1 MPSTPVRPLSNHLV
15 INTHNLSQAHNR
27 GSPRSATARDSVNAL
42 KESNRPPIDKRHS
55 FGPSTLSHSHLLSA
69 GGNSPNGNGNN
80 NGNGDNING
89 HAMFH
94 GHLGH
99 SHSSRPRQ
107 SLALTLLRAL
117 SMGPG
122 FLGLVYSINVA
133 RDSKLFGSIQEQQ
146 DRQFSRDN
154 SMDDGIPLTRS
165 DFWMAS
171 MYCGLS
177 MYWAF
182 LLTTA
187 FTQRL
192 SQSYR
197 APNVVLRITLAHLFS
212 WVLIGIII
220 QSRPATQPI
229 RPWVI
234 ITFGQALLLFVIT
247 YLPWCRTQM
256 KLAGFPTISDR
267 FVTNPLED
275 GFMGREINGQS
286 VTRFLALPLVV
297 VGLCSWMLIIT
308 RGQHSPGQGYAQQGQ
323 WQQEHSTQGGVNV
336 QDPSIPIVK
345 PVTPGSL
352 NTFLIDREQDDRMVI
367 CMIVLSSATPQG
379 FRNRQLFRETTL
391 KLLPSPRNKAVVVKH
406 RFIIGDG
413 PTVNEQDIKQE
424 HKMTNDLLMVEA
436 PDTADGKSAKLY
448 NTIKWADQLD
458 FDYLVKTED
467 DVLVRM
473 DTLSGELYKQGK
485 KEFFW
490 KGLVFKNVPNT
501 RLDDM
506 DLREMP
512 KFTDGTLT
520 TLSRDIVALLAIPA
534 PRYFVASSAQSLG
547 IWLHGYGIKPVHD
560 TRIQS
565 GAFVCEEDLV
575 AKHFDNEPSLESQP
589 RDDPIK
595 MVERIN
601 RIRAELKRN
610 KDNRNFRTEIS
621 ICDSRIQK
629 RCAMCYSCQGRA
641 SNWKLMGFDCKP
653 GGVIVGDKY
662 RKPELIDAKQME
674 ELLNRPPTGVSDEL
688 EMAQLK
694 DYRPETRAR
703 IQAEQEAQRQA
714 ELELQQQNDEEESA
728 GEGEEEESEEGDGS
742 EEGNGEEGS
751 EESGVENEDDE
762 PMTSQDEEE
771 ALDESEEEGQ
781 GQQQDAGHDDHDE
794 SEMPITDQ
802 EVDYIDRRNDE
813 ETLHLVTNKKDKKSS
828 GSSKSKSKANNNN
841 KSKRRA

>member
-1 MPSTPVRPLSNHLV
+1 
-15 INTHNLSQAHNR
+15 
-27 GSPRSATARDSVNAL
+27 
-42 KESNRPPIDKRHS
+42 
-55 FGPSTLSHSHLLSA
+55 
-69 GGNSPNGNGNN
+69 
-80 NGNGDNING
+80 
-89 HAMFH
+89 
-94 GHLGH
+94 
-99 SHSSRPRQ
+99 
-107 SLALTLLRAL
+107 
-117 SMGPG
+117 MGPG
-122 FLGLVYSINVA
+122 FMGLLYSLNVA
-133 RDSKLFGSIQEQQ
+133 RDSKLFDSIHQQQ
-146 DRQFSRDN
+146 DNRQFSQDG
-154 SMDDGIPLTRS
+154 MDDSIPLTRS

-187 FTQRL
+187 LTQRL

-197 APNVVLRITLAHLFS
+197 APNVVLRIALAHLLS

-234 ITFGQALLLFVIT
+234 ITFGQALFLFVIA
-247 YLPWCRTQM
+247 YLPWFRTQM

-267 FVTNPLED
+267 FVTNPLEE

-286 VTRFLALPLVV
+286 VTRFLVLPLVV

-308 RGQHSPGQGYAQQGQ
+308 RGQHSPGQGFSQQGQ
-323 WQQEHSTQGGVNV
+323 WQQEHGTQGGINV
-336 QDPSIPIVK
+336 QEPPSSISK
-345 PVTPGSL
+345 PGAPGNP
-352 NTFLIDREQDDRMVI
+352 NTFLIDRQQDGRMVI

-379 FRNRQLFRETTL
+379 YRNRQLFRETTL
-391 KLLPSPRNKAVVVKH
+391 KLLPSPRNKAVIVRH
-406 RFIIGDG
+406 RFIIGEG
-413 PTVNEQDIKQE
+413 TVNEQDIAQE
-424 HKMTNDLLMVEA
+424 HKLTGDLLIVNA
-436 PDTADGKSAKLY
+436 PDTADSKSAKLY
-448 NTIKWADQLD
+448 DAIKWADHLD

-506 DLREMP
+506 DLKEMP

-560 TRIQS
+560 TRIQP

-601 RIRAELKRN
+601 RIRSELKKN
-610 KDNRNFRTEIS
+610 KDNRNFRTQIS
-621 ICDSRIQK
+621 ICDNRIQK

-641 SNWKLMGFDCKP
+641 SNWKLMGFDCKQ

-688 EMAQLK
+688 EMTQLK

-714 ELELQQQNDEEESA
+714 ELERQQQNDEEESA
-728 GEGEEEESEEGDGS
+728 GEDGSEENEGGDGPSEESESEEGSEDSGS
-742 EEGNGEEGS
+742 EDG
-751 EESGVENEDDE
+751 DDE
-762 PMTSQDEEE
+762 TMTSQDEEE
-771 ALDESEEEGQ
+771 ALDESVEEGQ

-794 SEMPITDQ
+794 SEMSITDK
-802 EVDYIDRRNDE
+802 EVDYLDRRQDD
-813 ETLHLVTNKKDKKSS
+813 ETLPHAVNKKDTTKSS
-828 GSSKSKSKANNNN
+828 SNSKTKPKDNN
-841 KSKRRA
+841 KKPKRRA

>member
-1 MPSTPVRPLSNHLV
+1 MSSTPVRPLSNHLV

-27 GSPRSATARDSVNAL
+27 GSPRSATARDSMTAL
-42 KESNRPPIDKRHS
+42 KESNKPPLDKRHS
-55 FGPSTLSHSHLLSA
+55 FGPSSLSHSHLLSA

-80 NGNGDNING
+80 ING

-99 SHSSRPRQ
+99 NSRPRQ
-107 SLALTLLRAL
+107 SLALTLLRIL

-122 FLGLVYSINVA
+122 FLGLLYSLNVA
-133 RDSKLFGSIQEQQ
+133 RDPKLFDSIQQQQ
-146 DRQFSRDN
+146 DRQVSQDIG
-154 SMDDGIPLTRS
+154 MEDGIPLTRS
-165 DFWMAS
+165 DFWTAS

-192 SQSYR
+192 LQSYR
-197 APNVVLRITLAHLFS
+197 APNVVLRISLAHLLS

-220 QSRPATQPI
+220 QSRPASQPI

-234 ITFGQALLLFVIT
+234 ITFGQALLLFAIA
-247 YLPWCRTQM
+247 YLPWFRTQM

-286 VTRFLALPLVV
+286 VTRFLVLPLVV

-308 RGQHSPGQGYAQQGQ
+308 RGQHNAQGYTQQGQ
-323 WQQEHSTQGGVNV
+323 YQQEHGTQGGVNV
-336 QDPSIPIVK
+336 QDPPVPIVK
-345 PVTPGSL
+345 PVTPGNP
-352 NTFLIDREQDDRMVI
+352 NTFLIDRQQDDRMVI

-413 PTVNEQDIKQE
+413 TVNEQNIEQE
-424 HKMTNDLLMVEA
+424 HKVTGDLLIVNT
-436 PDTADGKSAKLY
+436 PDTADAKSAKLY
-448 NTIKWADQLD
+448 DAIKWADQLD

-560 TRIQS
+560 IRIQS
-565 GAFVCEEDLV
+565 GAFVCEEDLI
-575 AKHFDNEPSLESQP
+575 AKHFDNEPSIESQP

-601 RIRAELKRN
+601 RIRAELKKN
-610 KDNRNFRTEIS
+610 KDNRNFRTQIS
-621 ICDSRIQK
+621 ICDNRIQK

-662 RKPELIDAKQME
+662 RKPELTDAKQME

-714 ELELQQQNDEEESA
+714 ELERQQQNDEEES
-728 GEGEEEESEEGDGS
+728 EGEDGEEESEEGDGT

-751 EESGVENEDDE
+751 EESGAENGNDE

-771 ALDESEEEGQ
+771 ALDESEVEGQ
-781 GQQQDAGHDDHDE
+781 DQQQEAGHDDHDE
-794 SEMPITDQ
+794 SEIPITDQ
-802 EVDYIDRRNDE
+802 EVDYLDRRHDD
-813 ETLHLVTNKKDKKSS
+813 ETLPPVANKKDKKSS
-828 GSSKSKSKANNNN
+828 GSSKTKSKGNNN

>member
-1 MPSTPVRPLSNHLV
+1 
-15 INTHNLSQAHNR
+15 
-27 GSPRSATARDSVNAL
+27 
-42 KESNRPPIDKRHS
+42 
-55 FGPSTLSHSHLLSA
+55 
-69 GGNSPNGNGNN
+69 
-80 NGNGDNING
+80 
-89 HAMFH
+89 
-94 GHLGH
+94 
-99 SHSSRPRQ
+99 
-107 SLALTLLRAL
+107 
-117 SMGPG
+117 MGPG
-122 FLGLVYSINVA
+122 FLGLVYGLNVA
-133 RDSKLFGSIQEQQ
+133 RDPKLFDSIQLQQ
-146 DRQFSRDN
+146 SRQISQEN
-154 SMDDGIPLTRS
+154 GMDDGIPLTRS

-171 MYCGLS
+171 IWCGLS

-192 SQSYR
+192 LQSYR
-197 APNVVLRITLAHLFS
+197 APNVVLRITLAHLLS

-234 ITFGQALLLFVIT
+234 ITFGQALLLFVIA
-247 YLPWCRTQM
+247 YLPWFRTQM

-286 VTRFLALPLVV
+286 VTRFLVLPLVV

-308 RGQHSPGQGYAQQGQ
+308 RGQHNPGQGYAQQGQ
-323 WQQEHSTQGGVNV
+323 WQQEHGGVNL
-336 QDPSIPIVK
+336 QDPPAPIVK
-345 PVTPGSL
+345 PVTPGNP
-352 NTFLIDREQDDRMVI
+352 NTFLIDRQQDDRMVI

-391 KLLPSPRNKAVVVKH
+391 KLLPSPRNKAVIVRH
-406 RFIIGDG
+406 RFIIGEG
-413 PTVNEQDIKQE
+413 ITVNEQDIEQE
-424 HKMTNDLLMVEA
+424 HKMTGDLLIVNA

-448 NTIKWADQLD
+448 DAIKWADQLD

-506 DLREMP
+506 DLKEMP

-520 TLSRDIVALLAIPA
+520 TLSRDIVALLAMPA

-560 TRIQS
+560 IRIQP

-575 AKHFDNEPSLESQP
+575 AKHFDNEPSLASQP
-589 RDDPIK
+589 RDDPIQ

-601 RIRAELKRN
+601 RIRAELKKN
-610 KDNRNFRTEIS
+610 KDNRNFRTQIS
-621 ICDSRIQK
+621 ICDNRIQK
-629 RCAMCYSCQGRA
+629 RCAMCYSCQSRA

-662 RKPELIDAKQME
+662 RKPELTDAKQME

-714 ELELQQQNDEEESA
+714 ELERQQQNDEEESA
-728 GEGEEEESEEGDGS
+728 GEDGEDGEDGEEEIEEGDGS

-751 EESGVENEDDE
+751 EESGAENEGDE

-802 EVDYIDRRNDE
+802 EVDYLDRRHDDE
-813 ETLHLVTNKKDKKSS
+813 TPPSVANKKDKKSN
-828 GSSKSKSKANNNN
+828 GSSKKANNN

>member
-1 MPSTPVRPLSNHLV
+1 MPC
-15 INTHNLSQAHNR
+15 
-27 GSPRSATARDSVNAL
+27 
-42 KESNRPPIDKRHS
+42 
-55 FGPSTLSHSHLLSA
+55 
-69 GGNSPNGNGNN
+69 
-80 NGNGDNING
+80 
-89 HAMFH
+89 
-94 GHLGH
+94 
-99 SHSSRPRQ
+99 
-107 SLALTLLRAL
+107 
-117 SMGPG
+117 
-122 FLGLVYSINVA
+122 FLGLIYSLTVA
-133 RDSKLFGSIQEQQ
+133 RDPVLFDSIQQQ
-146 DRQFSRDN
+146 LERQ
-154 SMDDGIPLTRS
+154 
-165 DFWMAS
+165 
-171 MYCGLS
+171 CGLS

-187 FTQRL
+187 LIQRL

-197 APNVVLRITLAHLFS
+197 APNVVLRIVLAHLLS

-234 ITFGQALLLFVIT
+234 ITFGQALFLFVVA
-247 YLPWCRTQM
+247 YLPWFRTQM

-267 FVTNPLED
+267 FVTNALED

-286 VTRFLALPLVV
+286 VTRFLVLPLVV

-308 RGQHSPGQGYAQQGQ
+308 RGHQGQGQGYPQQGQ
-323 WQQEHSTQGGVNV
+323 WQQELGTQGGINV
-336 QDPSIPIVK
+336 QEPPASINP
-345 PVTPGSL
+345 PTSQGNP
-352 NTFLIDREQDDRMVI
+352 NAFNIDRQKDDRMVI
-367 CMIVLSSATPQG
+367 WMIVLSSATPQG
-379 FRNRQLFRETTL
+379 FHNRRLFRETTL
-391 KLLPSPRNKAVVVKH
+391 KLLPSPRNKAVIVKH
-406 RFIIGDG
+406 RFIIGEG
-413 PTVNEQDIKQE
+413 ITVNELDIEQE
-424 HKMTNDLLMVEA
+424 HKLTGDLLIVNA

-448 NTIKWADQLD
+448 DAIKWADQLD
-458 FDYLVKTED
+458 FDYLIKTED

-501 RLDDM
+501 HLDDM
-506 DLREMP
+506 DLKEMP

-520 TLSRDIVALLAIPA
+520 TLSRDIVSLLAIPA

-547 IWLHGYGIKPVHD
+547 IWLHGYGIQPIHD
-560 TRIQS
+560 IRIQP

-575 AKHFDNEPSLESQP
+575 AKHFDNEPSLSNQP

-601 RIRAELKRN
+601 RIRSELKKN
-610 KDNRNFRTEIS
+610 KDNRNFRTSIS
-621 ICDSRIQK
+621 ICDSLIQK

-641 SNWKLMGFDCKP
+641 SNWKLMGFDCKQ
-653 GGVIVGDKY
+653 GGIIVGDKY
-662 RKPELIDAKQME
+662 RKPELVDAKQME

-703 IQAEQEAQRQA
+703 IQAEQRQA
-714 ELELQQQNDEEESA
+714 ELNRQQN
-728 GEGEEEESEEGDGS
+728 EEEESVGEDEEEDEGGDGS
-742 EEGNGEEGS
+742 SEENDEGS
-751 EESGVENEDDE
+751 EENDEGSEEQAAENEDDD

-771 ALDESEEEGQ
+771 ALDESEDSQ

-802 EVDYIDRRNDE
+802 EVDYLDRRHDD
-813 ETLHLVTNKKDKKSS
+813 ETLPPAVNDKKGNKKANAGKTKPNKPKK
-828 GSSKSKSKANNNN
+828 A
-841 KSKRRA
+841 